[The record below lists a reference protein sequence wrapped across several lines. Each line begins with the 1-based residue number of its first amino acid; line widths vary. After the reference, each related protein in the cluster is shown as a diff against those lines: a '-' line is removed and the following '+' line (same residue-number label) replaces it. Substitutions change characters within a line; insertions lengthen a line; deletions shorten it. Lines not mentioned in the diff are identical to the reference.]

1 MTPTFRIHGYIGD
14 GDNTSEAVGAF
25 LGKHRGEVVDVI
37 INSPGG
43 DALEGGAI
51 MAELQA
57 HGRARCIVRGLAASS
72 ASFLL
77 CGADTIIMH
86 RAALLMLHSPWT
98 MTVGDAEAHH
108 QTAALLEKVG
118 ETDAAIYASASGNPV
133 AVVEGWLK
141 EELWLSAEE
150 AVALGFADAVDTAGE
165 GEDPPAYDYAAHS
178 GAPEALKLLART
190 KGWVAQP
197 PKRTMESSNA

>member
-1 MTPTFRIHGYIGD
+1 MNPTFRIHGYIGE
-14 GDNTSEAVGAF
+14 GENTSLAVGAF
-25 LGKHRGEVVDVI
+25 LAKHPGKVVDVI

-57 HGRARCIVRGLAASS
+57 HGRARCTVRGIAASS

-77 CGADTIIMH
+77 CGADVIIIH
-86 RAALLMLHSPWT
+86 KAALLMLHSPWT
-98 MTVGDAEAHH
+98 MTVGDADAHH
-108 QTAALLEKVG
+108 QTAALLEKV
-118 ETDAAIYASASGNPV
+118 ESTDAAIYASASGNPV
-133 AVVEGWLK
+133 ALVKGWLK
-141 EELWLSAEE
+141 EELWLSADE
-150 AVALGFADAVDTAGE
+150 AVALGFADSVETGE
-165 GEDPPAYDYAAHS
+165 GEDPPAHDYSAHG

-197 PKRTMESSNA
+197 PERTLETSNA

>member
-25 LGKHRGEVVDVI
+25 LAKHRGQAVDVI

-98 MTVGDAEAHH
+98 MTVGVRKHTTKPLRFWKRSGKPMRRSTPAP
-108 QTAALLEKVG
+108 AATPSPWSK
-118 ETDAAIYASASGNPV
+118 
-133 AVVEGWLK
+133 
-141 EELWLSAEE
+141 
-150 AVALGFADAVDTAGE
+150 AG
-165 GEDPPAYDYAAHS
+165 
-178 GAPEALKLLART
+178 
-190 KGWVAQP
+190 
-197 PKRTMESSNA
+197 